1 MLYFNHEREVVTM
14 WKVMAVNEK
23 TMERLELGREKSQ
36 EDAQWQIDN
45 NIEWDEDDV
54 REDWILYAEEVED
67 EYQEPDNIDDDCG
80 FDPYMGCYTD
90 EC

>member
-1 MLYFNHEREVVTM
+1 M

-67 EYQEPDNIDDDCG
+67 EYQEPADIGDDCG
-80 FDPYMGCYTD
+80 FDPYCGCYTYD
-90 EC
+90 C

>member
-1 MLYFNHEREVVTM
+1 M
-14 WKVMAVNEK
+14 WKIMAVNEK

>member
-1 MLYFNHEREVVTM
+1 M

>member
-1 MLYFNHEREVVTM
+1 M

-67 EYQEPDNIDDDCG
+67 EYQEPADIDDDCG
-80 FDPYMGCYTD
+80 FDPYCGYCTYD
-90 EC
+90 C